1 MMAQVSKPLEQSW
14 ICDKKIVLLKEKI
27 PAQLSPLKEVEGY
40 FSHGYA
46 RRVPCNELEAVKNKP
61 VRYLAHHPVFQPEK
75 KRKLES
81 R

>member
-1 MMAQVSKPLEQSW
+1 MVAQVSKPPEQSW

-27 PAQLSPLKEVEGY
+27 PAQLSPLKEVE
-40 FSHGYA
+40 GYA